1 MATGNENQSVDGVDT
16 MGVGGWPLI
25 KRLAEPFYALQEGV
39 FHRVNKALADLLGY
53 DNPQDLVGKPFI
65 DVVYAADREQ
75 MQPFAGTGKAGESR
89 DPRIFRLVRRDG
101 TVLWVS
107 GHWPVYLSNQNES
120 MYLGSFQDITTLKTS
135 EAALRESEENYRTV
149 LDDIEDGYI
158 ENDLAGNMV
167 FSNQAVARIFGV
179 PRANIMGRNYREI
192 TDQRTAEACYR
203 AFNEVY
209 STGVPRSSFIFESR
223 MAGGEKK
230 ILEYSI
236 SLKKDSRGMPIGFRS
251 IVRDITESR
260 QAQEDIAR
268 QRSRLTAIFRSVK
281 DAIITVDTNLK
292 VIEANQAAET
302 ICGFKLDGIIGNVFT
317 DCRIGCDN
325 ACHEVL
331 YETLKRKTTVTGYQ
345 IECGGG
351 SRSLQKVDISSSPL
365 LDREGRFIGAVL
377 VIRDITRLNALEK
390 ELEERHRFQKIIGKS
405 RRMREI
411 YKLLEDLA
419 DLETTVLVTGE
430 SGTGKELVAKA
441 LHNSGN
447 RAFKPFVTV
456 NCSALAENLLESELF
471 GHVKGAFTGAV
482 KNAQG
487 RFQTANHG
495 TIFLDEIG
503 DISPHIQLKL
513 LRFLQE
519 KTFERV
525 GESTSIRADVRIV
538 ACTNKNLKEAV
549 TTGLFR
555 EDLYYRLKVVE
566 ISLPPLRERLS
577 DIPLLVD
584 HFRGGFNR
592 VFHKNIQSITHEVLD
607 IFMGYH
613 WPGNVRELEHTVE
626 HAFVLCHGNTIEERH
641 LPRDVRSIFPS
652 LKSAAEPTPAQG
664 RRQIEDALVVT
675 DWNVAKAARRLG
687 IGRRT
692 IYRRIKKYNLQ
703 RPAR

>member
-1 MATGNENQSVDGVDT
+1 MADHKAPSGRGRLQNQAAMS
-16 MGVGGWPLI
+16 LI
-25 KRLAEPFYALQEGV
+25 ESLAEPAYLLEGSVLRGVNRALT
-39 FHRVNKALADLLGY
+39 ALLGY
-53 DNPQDLVGKPFI
+53 GDAQDLVGRPFVEI
-65 DVVYAADREQ
+65 VHPADRKPLQPQTESGSGEQ
-75 MQPFAGTGKAGESR
+75 SKNSR
-89 DPRIFRLVRRDG
+89 TFRMLRRDG
-101 TVLWVS
+101 KALWVI
-107 GHWPVYLSNQNES
+107 GAWPVGLPDKG
-120 MYLGSFQDITTLKTS
+120 LKVHVGSFQDVTALKVS
-135 EAALRESEENYRTV
+135 ETALRESEENYRTV

-158 ENDLAGNMV
+158 ENDLAGNTI
-167 FSNQAVARIFGV
+167 FSNEAISRIFGV
-179 PRANIMGRNYREI
+179 PREKLVGRNYREL
-192 TDQRTAEACYR
+192 TDETAAEACYR

-209 STGVPRSSFIFESR
+209 STGVPRNSFIFETKTA
-223 MAGGEKK
+223 AGIQK

-236 SLKKDSRGMPIGFRS
+236 SLKKDSRGMPTGFRS
-251 IVRDITESR
+251 IVRDITER
-260 QAQEDIAR
+260 KRAEEDIVR
-268 QRSRLTAIFRSVK
+268 QQSRLTAIFRSVK

-302 ICGFKLDGIIGNVFT
+302 ICGFKLENIIGKVFT
-317 DCRIGCDN
+317 DCPSGCDN

-331 YETLKRKTTVTGYQ
+331 WETLRRKTTVTGYQ
-345 IECGGG
+345 IQCDRGAQL
-351 SRSLQKVDISSSPL
+351 LQKVDVSSSPL
-365 LDREGRFIGAVL
+365 LDKGGRFMGAVL

-419 DLETTVLVTGE
+419 DLETTVLITGE

-441 LHNSGN
+441 LHNSGK

-482 KNAQG
+482 KSARG
-487 RFQTANHG
+487 RFQTADGG

-503 DISPHIQLKL
+503 DISLRIQLKL

-525 GESTSIRADVRIV
+525 GESTSMHADVRII
-538 ACTNKNLKEAV
+538 ACTNKDLKAAIAGGV
-549 TTGLFR
+549 FR

-566 ISLPPLRERLS
+566 IALPPLRERLG

-584 HFRGGFNR
+584 HFCRTFNR
-592 VFHKNIQSITHEVLD
+592 SFKKKIKSFANDVLD
-607 IFMGYH
+607 DFMGYN

-626 HAFVLCHGNTIEERH
+626 HAFVLCHGRSIERRH
-641 LPRDVRSIFPS
+641 LPVEILNHAAGR
-652 LKSAAEPTPAQG
+652 KSAAMNKPVKG
-664 RRQIEDALVVT
+664 RREIEKALSKT
-675 DWNVAKAARRLG
+675 GWNVAKAARLLG

-692 IYRRIKKYNLQ
+692 IYRRIEKYHLI
-703 RPAR
+703 RPSE